1 MQKQLGA
8 CAFTASCVMPG
19 PRHRI
24 EGTNRTCCE
33 MHYRMLQA
41 SAPAVEENAQ
51 FIFRPPRGSRRSS
64 WPTYAGITEA
74 Y

>member
-33 MHYRMLQA
+33 FHYRQLQA
-41 SAPAVEENAQ
+41 SAPSVNETAH
-51 FIFRPPRGSRRSS
+51 FTFRPPRARR
-64 WPTYAGITEA
+64 WATYAGVTEE